1 MSFASDTRE
10 EMVRIEGDCEMCNK
24 AVLSAL
30 VRVDGTIYLSGAGK
44 YRIEIA
50 TDFAS
55 VGRFVVNMLHSLYD
69 LKTEISYR
77 RSVLHH
83 TQNYG
88 IDVPYQDNIEFA
100 LKDLGILEDNN
111 SLVRGVSKQYKKR
124 KCCKRAYLRGVFLGS
139 GFIADPKSS
148 FHFEASV
155 STQELADDIVKFM
168 KDLGVSARIV
178 TRRNNFLIYMKSGA
192 EIHKFLQQVGAKD
205 SAGELEKVRKFK
217 SLRNDVNRSINAEI
231 ANQNRTTSASYDQI
245 RNIRIILEHNG
256 FNSLSPAI
264 RDFVQLRAEHPDA
277 SLKELGEMCD
287 PPLSKSAINHRA
299 RRLEEIVKQN
309 FSD

>member
-10 EMVRIEGDCEMCNK
+10 EIVRVQGECECCNK

-30 VRVDGTIYLSGAGK
+30 VRIDGTIYLSGAGR
-44 YRIEIA
+44 YRVEIA

-55 VGRFVVNMLHSLYD
+55 VGRFIVNALHSIYS

-83 TQNYG
+83 TQNYV
-88 IDVPYQDNIEFA
+88 IDVPYQKNIKSA
-100 LKDLGILEDNN
+100 LMDLGILAENN
-111 SLVRGVSKQYKKR
+111 SLVRGVSRQFFKK
-124 KCCKRAYLRGVFLGS
+124 KCCKKSYLRGVFLGS

-155 STQELADDIVKFM
+155 STEDLSSDIIKCMADIGVNARVVK
-168 KDLGVSARIV
+168 
-178 TRRNNFLIYMKSGA
+178 RRNSYVIYMKSGS
-192 EIHKFLQQVGAKD
+192 EIYNFLRAVDARD
-205 SAGELEKVRKFK
+205 SANVLNGVRSYK
-217 SLRNDVNRSINAEI
+217 SMRNDANRSVNAEI
-231 ANQNRTTSASYDQI
+231 ANQRRVSEASGNQLS
-245 RNIRIILEHNG
+245 NIQKIMQHKK
-256 FNSLSPAI
+256 FQTLSPAI
-264 RDFVQLRAEHPDA
+264 RDFVILRASNPEA

-299 RRLEEIVKQN
+299 RRLDEIAKDL
-309 FSD
+309 FS

>member
-10 EMVRIEGDCEMCNK
+10 EMVRVQGRCEGCNK

-30 VRVDGTIYLSGAGK
+30 VRIDGTIYLSGAGK
-44 YRIEIA
+44 YRVEIA

-55 VGRFVVNMLHSLYD
+55 VGRFVVNMLHSIYD

-83 TQNYG
+83 TQNYV
-88 IDVPYQDNIEFA
+88 IDVPYQESIKFA
-100 LKDLGILEDNN
+100 LTDLGILAENN
-111 SLVRGVSKQYKKR
+111 SLVRGVSAQFTQKE
-124 KCCKRAYLRGVFLGS
+124 CCKKAYLRGVFLGS

-155 STQELADDIVKFM
+155 TTEDLSHDIVKCM
-168 KDLGVSARIV
+168 NELGVNARV
-178 TRRNNFLIYMKSGA
+178 VKRRNSFVIYMKSGS
-192 EIHKFLQQVGAKD
+192 EIYHFLAAVDARESAK
-205 SAGELEKVRKFK
+205 ALNEVRDYK
-217 SLRNDVNRSINAEI
+217 SMRNDANRSVNAEI
-231 ANQNRTTSASYDQI
+231 ANQKRVTVASGNQLS
-245 RNIRIILEHNG
+245 NIQKIMKHKKFQTLP
-256 FNSLSPAI
+256 PAI
-264 RDFVQLRAEHPDA
+264 RDFVLLRASNPEA

-299 RRLEEIVKQN
+299 RRLNEIVEEL
-309 FSD
+309 FH